1 MPTPLLSLLF
11 VNYRSVSLLK
21 QAIASWELPLKDFQ
35 YEIIVVNNDPDENE
49 AIENLALSGKVV
61 VKNIGKNIGF
71 GAANNVAATL
81 AQGEWL
87 FLLNPDT
94 EYVAGSIE
102 ELLPVL
108 EAYPDSLGGV
118 CLVNDSGK
126 EEMWSGGYFPTLWKL
141 LQYHLM
147 GPPSQAPWNQSK
159 FVETDWVSGAA
170 LLISRE
176 NFRQLNGFDES
187 FFLYFEDV
195 DLAWRAKQSGL
206 MVWRSPVLTVCHR
219 SGASHSEQSQQ
230 KRVYYESEQRY
241 FSKHRP
247 VFEAYCFGWLRKI
260 FFS

>member
-21 QAIASWELPLKDFQ
+21 QAIASWESPLKDFQ

-49 AIENLALSGKVV
+49 AIEKLALPGKVI
-61 VKNIGKNIGF
+61 VKNLGKNIGF

-94 EYVAGSIE
+94 EYAAGSIE
-102 ELLPVL
+102 GLLPVL
-108 EAYPDSLGGV
+108 DAYPDSLGGV
-118 CLVNDSGK
+118 CLIDGRGK
-126 EEMWSGGYFPTLWKL
+126 EEPWSGGRFPTLWKL
-141 LQYHLM
+141 ARHHLA
-147 GPPSQAPWNQSK
+147 GIPSQALWNQSK

-176 NFRQLNGFDES
+176 NFKRLDGFDEN

-195 DLAWRAKQSGL
+195 DLARRAKQNGL
-206 MVWRSPVLTVCHR
+206 MVWRSPALTVRHR
-219 SGASHSEQSQQ
+219 GGASHSEHSQQ
-230 KRVYYESEQRY
+230 KQIYYQSEQRY

-247 VFEAYCFGWLRKI
+247 AFEAHCFHWLQKI

>member
-11 VNYRSVSLLK
+11 VNYRSASLLK
-21 QAIASWELPLKDFQ
+21 QAIASWESPLKHFQ
-35 YEIIVVNNDPDENE
+35 YEIIVVNNDRDENE
-49 AIENLALSGKVV
+49 AIEKLTLPGKVT
-61 VKNIGKNIGF
+61 VKNLDKNIGF

-94 EYVAGSIE
+94 EYATGSIE
-102 ELLPVL
+102 ALLPVL

-118 CLVNDSGK
+118 CLVDDLGK
-126 EEMWSGGYFPTLWKL
+126 EEMWSGGHFPTLWKL
-141 LQYHLM
+141 VCHHLV
-147 GPPSQAPWNQSK
+147 GAPSQAPWNQSK

-176 NFRQLNGFDES
+176 NFKRLNGFDEG

-195 DLAWRAKQSGL
+195 DLARRAKQNGL
-206 MVWRSPVLTVCHR
+206 RVWRSPVLTVRHR
-219 SGASHSEQSQQ
+219 SGASHSERSQQ
-230 KRVYYESEQRY
+230 KQAYYESELRY

-247 VFEAYCFGWLRKI
+247 TFEAYCFNWLQKI